1 MRTALTGCAP
11 GASGKV
17 MCPHSAFFDGDDE
30 LGTSVSAA
38 EGSTVQVTQASR
50 LRNVTYDIRGPVL
63 RRARQ
68 LEADGHPIIKLN
80 LGNPAPFGLLA
91 PDDVIR
97 DVIQAIPDAQGYS
110 DARGLQDARVAVAES
125 FQRRGMAGVG
135 PDDVFL
141 GNGVSELIVMSLQ
154 ALLDTGDEVLV
165 PSPDYPLWTGAVNLC
180 GGRAVHY
187 NCVEADGW
195 QPDLG
200 HVAAQITD
208 RTRALVIINPNN
220 PTGAVYSRE
229 VLLGLLDL
237 ARRHGLLVLTDEI
250 YDQILYE
257 DATHFSAA
265 ALAPDLLVLTLGGL
279 SKTYRL
285 AGFRSGWLVI
295 SGPREHAADYLDGLE
310 LLANMRLCPN
320 VPAQHAISTALGG
333 KIDITHL
340 LKPGG
345 RLRDQRDHAWQ
356 QLTSIPGV
364 SCVRPAGALYLFP
377 RLDPEVYKIT
387 DDEQM
392 MMDFLEQQH
401 VLLSHG
407 SGFNLPTTD
416 HLRLVFL
423 ASVPVLDD
431 AIGRLATFL
440 ADYHQ

>member
-1 MRTALTGCAP
+1 
-11 GASGKV
+11 
-17 MCPHSAFFDGDDE
+17 
-30 LGTSVSAA
+30 
-38 EGSTVQVTQASR
+38 VQVSQASR
-50 LRNVTYDIRGPVL
+50 LRHVTYDIRGPVL

-68 LEADGHPIIKLN
+68 LEAEGHRIIKLN
-80 LGNPAPFGLLA
+80 LGNPAPFGLNA
-91 PDDVIR
+91 PEDVIR
-97 DVIQAIPDAQGYS
+97 DVIQNLPDAQGYS
-110 DARGLQDARVAVAES
+110 DARGIQTARLAVAQS
-125 FQRRGMAGVG
+125 FERRGVGEVG

-187 NCVEADGW
+187 RCVEENDW
-195 QPDLG
+195 QPDLD
-200 HVAAQITD
+200 HLASQISE

-229 VLLGLLDL
+229 ILLGMLDL
-237 ARRHGLLVLTDEI
+237 ARRHELLVLTDEI

-257 DATHFSAA
+257 GAVHESAA

-285 AGFRSGWLVI
+285 AGFRAGWLVV
-295 SGPREHAADYLDGLE
+295 SGPRQHAADYLDGLE

-320 VPAQHAISTALGG
+320 VPAQHAIQTALGG

-340 LKPGG
+340 LEPGG

-364 SCVRPAGALYLFP
+364 TCYQPAGALYLFP
-377 RLDPEVYKIT
+377 RLDPDVYKIA

-392 MMDFLEQQH
+392 MMDFLEQQF

-423 ASVPVLDD
+423 AQVPVLDD

>member
-1 MRTALTGCAP
+1 
-11 GASGKV
+11 
-17 MCPHSAFFDGDDE
+17 
-30 LGTSVSAA
+30 
-38 EGSTVQVTQASR
+38 VQVAQAGR
-50 LRNVTYDIRGPVL
+50 LRNVNYDIRGPVL

-68 LEADGHPIIKLN
+68 LEAAGHEIIKLN
-80 LGNPAPFGLLA
+80 LGNPAPFGLDA
-91 PDDVIR
+91 PEDVLN
-97 DVIQAIPDAQGYS
+97 DVVKHIADAQGYS
-110 DARGLQDARVAVAES
+110 DARGIQPARQAVAQ
-125 FQRRGMAGVG
+125 FFDRRGVAGVS
-135 PDDVFL
+135 PDEVFL

-165 PSPDYPLWTGAVNLC
+165 PSPDYPLWTGAINLC

-187 NCVEADGW
+187 RCDEQNDW
-195 QPDLG
+195 NPDLG
-200 HVAAQITD
+200 HLASKITG
-208 RTRALVIINPNN
+208 RTKALVIINPNN

-229 VLLGLLDL
+229 ILLGMLDL
-237 ARRHGLLVLTDEI
+237 ARKHALLVLTDEI
-250 YDQILYE
+250 YDQILY
-257 DATHFSAA
+257 DGAVHNSAA

-320 VPAQHAISTALGG
+320 VPAQHAIEPALGG
-333 KIDITHL
+333 QVDITHL
-340 LKPGG
+340 LQPGG
-345 RLRDQRDHAWQ
+345 RLRDQRDHAWERM
-356 QLTSIPGV
+356 TAIPGV
-364 SCVRPAGALYLFP
+364 TCYQPAGALYLFP
-377 RLDPEVYKIT
+377 RLDPEIYQIR

-392 MMDFLEQQH
+392 MIDLLEQQH

-440 ADYHQ
+440 AGYHQ

>member
-1 MRTALTGCAP
+1 M
-11 GASGKV
+11 
-17 MCPHSAFFDGDDE
+17 
-30 LGTSVSAA
+30 
-38 EGSTVQVTQASR
+38 QVAQAGR
-50 LRNVTYDIRGPVL
+50 LSNVRYDIRGPVL

-68 LEADGHPIIKLN
+68 LEAAGHEIIKLN
-80 LGNPAPFGLLA
+80 LGNPAPFGLDA
-91 PDDVIR
+91 PDDVLN
-97 DVIQAIPDAQGYS
+97 DVVKHITDSQGYS
-110 DARGLQDARVAVAES
+110 DARGIQPARQAVAQ
-125 FQRRGMAGVG
+125 FFDRRGVAGIS

-165 PSPDYPLWTGAVNLC
+165 PSPDYPLWTGAINLC

-187 NCVEADGW
+187 RCDELAGW
-195 QPDLG
+195 EPDLE
-200 HVAAQITD
+200 HVAGQITA
-208 RTRALVIINPNN
+208 RTKALVIINPNN
-220 PTGAVYSRE
+220 PTGAVYSRQT
-229 VLLGLLDL
+229 LLGLLDL
-237 ARRHGLLVLTDEI
+237 ARTHGLLVLTDEI
-250 YDQILYE
+250 YDQILY
-257 DATHFSAA
+257 DGAVHHSAA

-320 VPAQHAISTALGG
+320 VPAQHAIEPALGG
-333 KIDITHL
+333 RVDITHL
-340 LKPGG
+340 LQPGG
-345 RLRDQRDHAWQ
+345 RLRDQRDHAWERM
-356 QLTSIPGV
+356 TAIPGV
-364 SCVRPAGALYLFP
+364 TCYQPAGALYLFP
-377 RLDPEVYKIT
+377 RLDPEVYSIR

-392 MMDFLEQQH
+392 MIDLLEQQH

-440 ADYHQ
+440 AGYHQ